1 MVTRLALINI
11 MSKNLPYIIPSPQ
24 PQIEEGFA
32 AYQTTHQFYHE
43 VQTRAEFRRHCE
55 WYYSTAERNRQ
66 DLQKMRGELNI
77 FQWFRRR

>member
-1 MVTRLALINI
+1 

-24 PQIEEGFA
+24 PQVEKAFA

-43 VQTRAEFRRHCE
+43 VRLRSEFQRHCE
-55 WYYSTAERNRQ
+55 WYYTTAEQNRQ
-66 DLQKMRGELNI
+66 ELKRMRGELNI